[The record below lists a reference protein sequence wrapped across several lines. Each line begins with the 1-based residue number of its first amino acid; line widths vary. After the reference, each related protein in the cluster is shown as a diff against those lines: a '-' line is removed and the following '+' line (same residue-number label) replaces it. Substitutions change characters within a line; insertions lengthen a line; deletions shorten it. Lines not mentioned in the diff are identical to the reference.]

1 MPDQPAEFHVHT
13 ALSWCAARAMSV
25 ASITAEA
32 EQAGLSLVGLADH
45 LWLDPKRGSRPSIDR
60 LLTLREA
67 TSRPGPVKLLLGA
80 EADCAPHAGLAGG
93 ESVKVLD
100 YVIAAYHFT
109 DVRHGATP
117 AARTVEDLARLQL
130 AGFRSLLQP
139 PHVTIAGHPFY
150 IPPTI
155 FHNLPDDV
163 QHHMREVFALVAR
176 GAGPLFAEAK
186 AKGIAIELNAKALGP
201 RHRDVL
207 GPVILLAKEAGCR
220 FVLSSDAHLPG
231 EVGRSQSLLA
241 YAASLGMTT
250 TDFLSL

>member
-1 MPDQPAEFHVHT
+1 MQDLPAEFHVHT

-25 ASITAEA
+25 DSIRAEA
-32 EQAGLSLVGLADH
+32 AQAGLSVIGLADH

-60 LLTLREA
+60 LLTLRA
-67 TSRPGPVKLLLGA
+67 TAAAPGPVKLLLGA

-93 ESVKVLD
+93 ETVKALD

-117 AARTVEDLARLQL
+117 PPQTVEDLARLQL

-139 PHVTIAGHPFY
+139 AHVTIAGHPFY

-155 FHNLPDDV
+155 FHALPEDV
-163 QHHMREVFALVAR
+163 QRRMPEVFALIAR
-176 GAGPLFAEAK
+176 DAGPLFAEAK
-186 AKGIAIELNAKALGP
+186 ARGIAIELNAKALGL

-207 GPVILLAKEAGCR
+207 SPVILLAKEAGCR

-231 EVGRSQSLLA
+231 EVGRSRSLA
-241 YAASLGMTT
+241 SYATALGLTPS
-250 TDFLSL
+250 DFLTI